1 MSSIDLIEI
10 SLLKYRMKFYANWGK
25 SFRAYGNKTKSLSRW
40 SGKWKSPI
48 FFSDI
53 FIGDWKNSIIDS
65 DWRIELNWIE
75 LNWIEGESVHI
86 SMRNDPWRHIWRR
99 TLGTPELYVE
109 VNPVILRKSTSGVP
123 RWNLKEQRRD
133 TRTPG
138 HQDTRIL
145 LEVKQC

>member
-53 FIGDWKNSIIDS
+53 FIGDWKKFDH
-65 DWRIELNWIE
+65 WFRLKNWIE
-75 LNWIEGESVHI
+75 LNWIELKASQCIYLCEMIADDI
-86 SMRNDPWRHIWRR
+86 SDEGH
-99 TLGTPELYVE
+99 
-109 VNPVILRKSTSGVP
+109 
-123 RWNLKEQRRD
+123 QD

-138 HQDTRIL
+138 HQNFARGKAMLSKSMLVSHDARRTPGHQNIGHIDAL
-145 LEVKQC
+145 LEFNRNVG